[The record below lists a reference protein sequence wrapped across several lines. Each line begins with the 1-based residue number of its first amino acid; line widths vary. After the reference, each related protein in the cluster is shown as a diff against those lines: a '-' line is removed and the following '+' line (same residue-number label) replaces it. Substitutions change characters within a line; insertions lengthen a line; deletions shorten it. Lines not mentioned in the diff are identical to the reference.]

1 MPHLS
6 RRHAALAVALT
17 TLAAWPAL
25 GQIDAARPVTLVV
38 PYPAG
43 AAVDRVGRALAR
55 ELGRRLGTT
64 VVVENVGGASG
75 TLGAKRVLRERP
87 DGHTL
92 LMGTVNDMLVA
103 PAVMK
108 AGYTSADF
116 TPIAQVSF
124 NTTVLVAHPSLP
136 ANSVDELVEW
146 ARRSKE
152 PVLSGAAGAAMMQT
166 VGGTLLAESGGFRL
180 SHVAYK
186 GGAPLLNDLVGGQ
199 VQLGTIALTSA
210 LPMIRDG
217 KLKALGII
225 SARRDPTAPQIPTVN
240 EGRHVKGVEAD
251 LWTGLFA
258 PANLPAGVL
267 RQLSAAVNDTL
278 RDADYKAAE
287 FKAGSLTAEPGDPTA
302 FKAYLQREEAR
313 LRPVLAGI
321 KAE

>member
-1 MPHLS
+1 MPHPS
-6 RRHAALAVALT
+6 RRHAVLALALT
-17 TLAAWPAL
+17 TLASMPAWA
-25 GQIDAARPVTLVV
+25 QIDATRPVTLVV

-43 AAVDRVGRALAR
+43 AAVDRVGRALAK

-103 PAVMK
+103 PAVLK
-108 AGYTSADF
+108 AGYTMADF
-116 TPIAQVSF
+116 TPIGQVSF

-136 ANSVDELVEW
+136 VNSVDELVEW
-146 ARRSKE
+146 GRRSKE

-166 VGGTLLAESGGFRL
+166 VGGTLLADSAGLRL
-180 SHVAYK
+180 QHVVYK
-186 GGAPLLNDLVGGQ
+186 GGAPLLNDLVSGQ
-199 VQLGTIALTSA
+199 VQLGTIALPSA
-210 LPMIRDG
+210 LSMIRDG

-251 LWTGLFA
+251 LWTGLFG
-258 PANLPAGVL
+258 PAQMPAAAL
-267 RQLSAAVNDTL
+267 QQLSSAVNETL
-278 RDADYKAAE
+278 RDGGYKAAE
-287 FKAGSLTAEPGDPTA
+287 FKAGSLPAEPGDPA
-302 FKAYLQREEAR
+302 SFRAYLQREELR
-313 LRPVLAGI
+313 LRPVLANI